1 MKTIRLLLFVVLP
14 LFLVQNLHANG
25 IKGTISDASGN
36 PLPFATIFVKEIGTG
51 TSSNAKGDFSYRLPN
66 GRYTITFQYIGY
78 ESLVKEVTVA
88 NAYVELNIQLK
99 DQTYELKTVEVTV
112 GGRDPAYIIMRKAI
126 AKAPFHLNQLNS
138 YTAEVYTKGSGRLKK
153 SPFLLR
159 KMMEKEGIDS
169 TFAFVSESVSEVTYK
184 RPNYFKE
191 KIISVFTTGDD
202 QDSSPNGYINA
213 SFYNPTVIDVISP
226 LSPKAFAYY
235 NFTYEGF
242 FMDRGQE
249 IDKIKITPKSK
260 GENVAT
266 GYIHIIDGDWNIHS
280 LDIEVQ
286 KVVPANTLLQI
297 KQIYAPIQEKVWL
310 PVTHQFDGRIKFFGF
325 NFEFGYLA
333 TVSKYQIE
341 LNPDLDYEVAVIDEK
356 LEAEEAESIQ
366 QQTKQNYQE
375 IEERLQSEKK
385 VTRKELRKL
394 LKEYEKQEQA
404 QQEEPDVVST
414 YQYDVDSSAYKRDS
428 IYWTKIRPIP
438 LSELEVRGYKVM
450 DSLNTVADE
459 KEDKET
465 EDNVTVTVGNN
476 GSSVSKRKDSFKLPD
491 LVLGGAYGEK
501 GQTQFYIKPMV
512 NTIQFNTVD
521 GYNFEYGIGLER
533 RDSLNKRLFV
543 EGTAR
548 YGFAREVLN
557 YWGTVGYNFGKRLQK
572 RQIRISAGNGVAQYN
587 PDNPIHP
594 LVNTFT
600 TLLLERNY
608 IRLYEKDFAKIN
620 YVHQIQAN
628 TVFELGA
635 EWSKRN
641 TLSNFS
647 THHWVDR
654 GDRDYLSNIPNN
666 IETSADFEPHQAFI
680 TSLNIK
686 TRPWQKYRIRNGR
699 KIAIQNTSPLLSLA
713 IRQGIK
719 GVGESS
725 TDFSH
730 IALGAQHRFQLGVK
744 GKVDVKANIGFF
756 ANQEEMQ
763 FPDYQHFLGNQT
775 PFVTTDPVGNFRL
788 LDYYMHSTN
797 NAYINAHV
805 HYQFRKFLV
814 SQILEV
820 QLLGIKENVFVNY
833 LGTET
838 SDNYFEAGY
847 SLDNIFRIFR
857 LEFVTSFQDWKY
869 QEFGVRL
876 GIATNLSN
884 LFN

>member
-1 MKTIRLLLFVVLP
+1 MQTIRLFSFFF
-14 LFLVQNLHANG
+14 LFLFLAQNLFANG
-25 IKGTISDASGN
+25 IRGTISDGSGN

-88 NAYVELNIQLK
+88 DAFVELDIQLK

-112 GGRDPAYIIMRKAI
+112 GGKDPAYIIMRKAI
-126 AKAPFHLNQLNS
+126 AKAPFHLNQLNG

-169 TFAFVSESVSEVTYK
+169 SFAFVSESVSEVAYK

-191 KIISVFTTGDD
+191 KIISVYTTGDD

-213 SFYNPTVIDVISP
+213 SFYNPTVAEVISP

-266 GYIHIIDGDWNIHS
+266 GYINIIEGDWNIHS

-310 PVTHQFDGRIKFFGF
+310 PVNHQFDGQIKFFGF
-325 NFEFGYLA
+325 NFEFAYLA
-333 TVSKYQIE
+333 TVSDYEIE
-341 LNPDLDYEVAVIDEK
+341 LNPDLNYEVAVIDEK
-356 LEAEEAESIQ
+356 LEVEEAKTIQ
-366 QQTKQNYQE
+366 KNQDYQE

-404 QQEEPDVVST
+404 QQKEPEVISIQ
-414 YQYDVDSSAYKRDS
+414 QYDVDSNAYKRDS
-428 IYWTKIRPIP
+428 IYWEKIRPIP
-438 LSELEVRGYKVM
+438 LSELEVRGYEVM
-450 DSLNTVADE
+450 DSLNTVEDE
-459 KEDKET
+459 KET
-465 EDNVTVTVGNN
+465 EDDVTVSVGAD
-476 GSSVSKRKDSFKLPD
+476 GSSISKKKAKFKLPD
-491 LVLGGAYGEK
+491 LLLGGKYGKK
-501 GQTQFYIKPMV
+501 GQTQFYIKSLV

-533 RDSLNKRLFV
+533 RDTLNRRLFV

-548 YGFAREVLN
+548 YGFAREKVN
-557 YWGTVGYNFGKRLQK
+557 YWGTVGYNFGKKIQNKQLRF
-572 RQIRISAGNGVAQYN
+572 SAGNHVVQYN
-587 PDNPIHP
+587 ANEPIHP

-600 TLLLERNY
+600 TLFLEQNFMK
-608 IRLYEKDFAKIN
+608 LYEKDFAKFS
-620 YVHQIQAN
+620 YLYKMK
-628 TVFELGA
+628 TTTFEFGA
-635 EWSKRN
+635 EWAKRN
-641 TLSNFS
+641 TLANFS
-647 THHWVDR
+647 THQWFDKEER
-654 GDRDYLSNIPNN
+654 SYTSNIPNN
-666 IETSADFEPHQAFI
+666 LETNADFEQHEVFI
-680 TSLNIK
+680 ANLNIR

-699 KIAIQNTSPLLSLA
+699 RIAIQNTSPLLSFVM
-713 IRQGIK
+713 RQGIK
-719 GVGESS
+719 GLGESS
-725 TDFSH
+725 TNFTH
-730 IALGAQHRFQLGVK
+730 IAIGAQHHFRLGIK
-744 GKVDVKANIGFF
+744 GKVDIKANVGFF

-763 FPDYQHFLGNQT
+763 FPDYQHFLANQT
-775 PFVTTDPVGNFRL
+775 PFVTTDPVGSFRL
-788 LDYYMHSTN
+788 LDYYRHSTN
-797 NAYINAHV
+797 DAYLNAHV
-805 HYQFRKFLV
+805 HYQFRKFLA

-820 QLLGIKENVFVNY
+820 QLLGIKENIFINY
-833 LGTET
+833 LATDT
-838 SDNYFEAGY
+838 SEHYFETGY

-869 QEFGVRL
+869 QDFAVRI
-876 GIATNLSN
+876 GIATNLNN